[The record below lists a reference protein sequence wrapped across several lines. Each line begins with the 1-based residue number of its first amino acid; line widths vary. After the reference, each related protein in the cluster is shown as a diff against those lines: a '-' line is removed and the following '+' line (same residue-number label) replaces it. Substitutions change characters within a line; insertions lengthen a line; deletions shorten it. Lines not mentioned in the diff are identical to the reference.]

1 MSNHNE
7 TIDFTKFKVS
17 CSACSLRELCLPMG
31 LSNDD
36 LQQLESTIKRP
47 RPIQKGDYLF
57 RMGDDCH
64 SLYTVRA
71 GSVKTLI
78 STDEGEEQI
87 MGFHLPGEMF
97 GLDGLETDIHT
108 CSAMALETTSVCELP
123 IHQFET
129 LCQSIPGLSHQ
140 MHRLI
145 GKEVTTDHEML
156 FLLGKK
162 DAEERLSSFLLS
174 ISKRLSQRGFSAN
187 EFYLSMSRQ
196 DIGNYLGLALET
208 VSRQFTHFQDAGIL
222 SVERRHITIHQID
235 RLKQIAIKSTHD
247 MGRHNHSHRHHPPT
261 SLKS

>member
-1 MSNHNE
+1 VTTN
-7 TIDFTKFKVS
+7 TDAIDFTKFKVS
-17 CSACSLRELCLPMG
+17 CSACSLRELCLPLG
-31 LSNDD
+31 LSNDE
-36 LQQLESTIKRP
+36 LQRLESTIKRP
-47 RPIQKGDYLF
+47 RPIHKSDYLF
-57 RMGDDCH
+57 RMGDECR

-87 MGFHLPGEMF
+87 MGFHLPGELF

-108 CSAMALETTSVCELP
+108 CSAVALETTSVCELP
-123 IHQFET
+123 IGQFES

-174 ISKRLSQRGFSAN
+174 ISKRLNQRGFSAN

-208 VSRQFTHFQDAGIL
+208 VSRQFTHFQEEGII
-222 SVERRHITIHQID
+222 SVERRHITIHNMD

-247 MGRHNHSHRHHPPT
+247 MGRKNRHQPAKT
-261 SLKS
+261 KIKC